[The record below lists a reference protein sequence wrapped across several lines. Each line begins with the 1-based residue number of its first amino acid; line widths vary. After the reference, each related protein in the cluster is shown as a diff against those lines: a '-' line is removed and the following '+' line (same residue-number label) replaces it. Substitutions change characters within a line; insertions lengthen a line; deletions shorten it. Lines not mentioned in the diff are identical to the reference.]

1 MLKRHVDA
9 AKDAAAYHQI
19 GFAEFCLNGTQ
30 TLWDPL
36 VICGIIGK
44 PKFELFL
51 GGLSEGEAALKRK
64 IEVLLLRRFYLPT
77 VKTRELE
84 GKCCCDKFDRFLPNP
99 WSLMTSK

>member
-9 AKDAAAYHQI
+9 AKYGAAYPQI

-44 PKFELFL
+44 PKFELFF
-51 GGLSEGEAALKRK
+51 E
-64 IEVLLLRRFYLPT
+64 YLIWTKPINFN
-77 VKTRELE
+77 
-84 GKCCCDKFDRFLPNP
+84 GIFA
-99 WSLMTSK
+99 

>member
-44 PKFELFL
+44 PKFELFF
-51 GGLSEGEAALKRK
+51 GRP
-64 IEVLLLRRFYLPT
+64 V
-77 VKTRELE
+77 
-84 GKCCCDKFDRFLPNP
+84 
-99 WSLMTSK
+99 

>member
-9 AKDAAAYHQI
+9 AKDVAAYPQI

-44 PKFELFL
+44 PKFELFF
-51 GGLSEGEAALKRK
+51 GRP
-64 IEVLLLRRFYLPT
+64 V
-77 VKTRELE
+77 
-84 GKCCCDKFDRFLPNP
+84 
-99 WSLMTSK
+99 